1 MKRSYW
7 IVGAWLLLLIPT
19 LLIGALALR
28 LLRNEQGRLAE
39 NTVSAARQRCASIAE
54 SLDLTVAEVKDGLL
68 TSLRQLPAD
77 DLEQHLEDWRLGNP
91 LVRNVFIWSPDG
103 LQLPDPATPADS
115 EAGAFVARY
124 LTLFNGR
131 SSWRPPQPDHPR
143 RVTGSQDS
151 YATAPGKTALSSRKE
166 LRLLAQQ
173 LGSAPQML
181 PESGWLS
188 WFWEDG
194 LYLLGWLEDP
204 ASGQRYGLEVEM
216 MALLARLVTSLP
228 EPPSGEIYA
237 LVDGQGRIF
246 HRTGTGELTADTPQL
261 ASLPVG
267 PDLPHWQLTIYVPGG
282 MAAGHA
288 DGGLLLLSTLLVGC
302 FVAAVLFGGSLLLW
316 QAWRH
321 MRDARRKTSF
331 VSNVSHELK
340 TPLTTIRMYAELL
353 GEGRIREEG
362 KRQRYLQVI
371 VSESQRLTRLVNNV
385 LDFSRLE
392 QKRKQYHLTALP
404 LTEILQQVL
413 DGQNLRLQQAGLEL
427 VRRMPDSGPP
437 VQADRDAVEQVLLNL
452 IDNAIKYAVQ
462 GGELVVEL
470 RYTAK
475 TAEILIKD
483 RGPGVPAAHRQRIFN
498 QFHQVDTEL
507 SSQQS
512 GCGLGLSIARR
523 LLQDMQGS
531 LRYCPRDGGGACFV
545 MALPVA
551 GEDHR

>member
-1 MKRSYW
+1 
-7 IVGAWLLLLIPT
+7 
-19 LLIGALALR
+19 LIGALALR

-39 NTVSAARQRCASIAE
+39 SAARAARQRVASIAE
-54 SLDLTVAEVKDGLL
+54 SLDLTVAEVKEGLL
-68 TSLRQLPAD
+68 TSLRQLPQD

-91 LVRNVFIWSPDG
+91 LVRNVFIWTPDG
-103 LQLPDPATPADS
+103 LQLPPAGTPADT

-124 LTLFNGR
+124 RALFDGR
-131 SSWRPPQPDHPR
+131 ISWRPPQPDHPR
-143 RVTGSQDS
+143 GTDGLAGPSAIAS
-151 YATAPGKTALSSRKE
+151 GKTVLSSRKE
-166 LRLLAQQ
+166 LRLLTQQ
-173 LGSAPQML
+173 LGSVSQVES
-181 PESGWLS
+181 ESGWLS

-194 LYLLGWLEDP
+194 LYLLGWLDDP
-204 ASGQRYGLEVEM
+204 ASGRRYGLEVEM

-228 EPPSGEIYA
+228 EPPAGEIYA
-237 LVDGQGRIF
+237 LADGQGRIF
-246 HRTGTGELTADTPQL
+246 HRTGTGALTADTPQF

-282 MAAGHA
+282 LAVDPA
-288 DGGLLLLSTLLVGC
+288 DGGLVLLSTLLVGC

-392 QKRKQYHLTALP
+392 QRRKQYHLVALP
-404 LTEILQQVL
+404 LDETVQQVL
-413 DGQNLRLQQAGLEL
+413 DGQSVRLQQAGLKL
-427 VRRMPDSGPP
+427 VRRLPDAALT

-452 IDNAIKYAVQ
+452 VDNAIKYAVQ

-470 RYTAK
+470 RSAGK
-475 TAEILIKD
+475 TAEVLIKD
-483 RGPGVPAAHRQRIFN
+483 RGPGVPDAHQQRIFD
-498 QFHQVDTEL
+498 QFHQVDADL
-507 SSQQS
+507 SGHRS

-523 LLQDMQGS
+523 LLQDMHGS
-531 LRYCPRDGGGACFV
+531 LRYCPRDGGGACFI

-551 GEDHR
+551 GEIHL